1 MFARIICYT
10 IEQRDLFFGFYFKD
24 VLYLRNVSSVQKTK
38 TTWTKETESFGKNSK
53 QYAAL
58 DMASV
63 DEQ

>member
-24 VLYLRNVSSVQKTK
+24 VLYLRNVQKTK